1 MRNYEPKFND
11 RLNTAARAKRA
22 LLDKARANGPAND
35 PDFADRQVARREV
48 SIAREA
54 RTAERKTAKLAEKI
68 RLAEEKAAEEAARA
82 IALAAEQEA
91 REAEATE
98 QAARE
103 IGLEAERK
111 AARDARYAARKAR
124 KR

>member
-1 MRNYEPKFND
+1 MRNYEPKFDD
-11 RLNTAARAKRA
+11 RLNAAAKAKRA

-35 PDFADRQVARREV
+35 PDFAERQAARREV

-54 RTAERKTAKLAEKI
+54 RTAERKTAKLAENI
-68 RLAEEKAAEEAARA
+68 RLAEEKTAEEAARA

-103 IGLEAERK
+103 IAFEAERK

>member
-11 RLNTAARAKRA
+11 RLNAAAKAKRA

-35 PDFADRQVARREV
+35 PDFAERQAARREV

-68 RLAEEKAAEEAARA
+68 RLAEEKARDQAGRGRRVRRQDRR
-82 IALAAEQEA
+82 QEH
-91 REAEATE
+91 
-98 QAARE
+98 
-103 IGLEAERK
+103 G
-111 AARDARYAARKAR
+111 
-124 KR
+124 